1 MIPMDNSSN
10 NRFGNKYS
18 SYLPSIAMVFY
29 MILLASSV
37 AGQKLFSVFGLV
49 ISAGNVIFQISYM
62 LVICIT
68 ELYGLDQ
75 AKKIIITGAFCNLFV
90 SYYLYLVVKL
100 PGVSFWLNQDSF
112 SKVTLI
118 TSSILFTSTI
128 AYVVSE
134 IANATIVSKLQFF
147 LKSKWFFIRALS
159 ASSVA
164 SILDTTF
171 MLPVIISHSPEKIIL
186 VYSSLIL
193 VKIIYSF
200 LLIPVLWI
208 LVEILKKKEPVFRND
223 TNVPFSSVSYIKNS
237 SIYKLKITD

>member
-1 MIPMDNSSN
+1 MDNSSN

-68 ELYGLDQ
+68 ELYGLNQ

-90 SYYLYLVVKL
+90 SYYLYLVVN
-100 PGVSFWLNQDSF
+100 FWLNQDSF